1 TLFIELNRFVDF
13 SMPVSVHT
21 DLLVY
26 LVKEQSLRRCGHRV
40 KAAYSTLSCCG
51 VKRYLP
57 SFFACR

>member
-1 TLFIELNRFVDF
+1 IELNRFVDF

-26 LVKEQSLRRCGHRV
+26 LVKEQPLMRCGHRV
-40 KAAYSTLSCCG
+40 RAAYFTLSCCG